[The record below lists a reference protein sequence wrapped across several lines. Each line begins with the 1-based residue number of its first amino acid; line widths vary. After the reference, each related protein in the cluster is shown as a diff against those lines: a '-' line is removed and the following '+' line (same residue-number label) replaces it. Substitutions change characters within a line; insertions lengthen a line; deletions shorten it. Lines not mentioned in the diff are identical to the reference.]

1 MVTVIIDS
9 LSARKTSGEIGWIR
23 TNGQPVNNRPL
34 SL

>member
-9 LSARKTSGEIGWIR
+9 LSARTTSSEIGWIR